1 MKNFL
6 KKRNAQDLHRIVVRI
21 LLFFMVIEWA
31 ILMTELRF
39 LQLFLVSIIIMVL
52 LAPELFR
59 NRMDIVIPAE
69 FHVVTVIFILASLYL
84 GEIQQFY
91 QLIWWWD
98 MALHGSAGLLMGVF
112 GFLLV
117 YILNENPRVEL
128 QMKPG
133 FIALFAFFFSISIGT
148 VWEIFEF
155 SADQLFG
162 FNMQKEMFGDESGLT
177 DTMWDMI
184 INAVGAAMI
193 SLFGWW
199 YLSGEKDFF
208 IQSLIKKF
216 IQKNPSLFSSEST

>member
-1 MKNFL
+1 MKKFL
-6 KKRNAQDLHRIVVRI
+6 KNRDAGDIHTIIVRV
-21 LLFFMVIEWA
+21 LLLLMVIEWA
-31 ILMTELRF
+31 ILILELRF
-39 LQLFLVSIIIMVL
+39 LQLFLVTVIIVVL
-52 LAPELFR
+52 IAPEIFR
-59 NRMDIVIPAE
+59 NKMDIVIPAE
-69 FHVVTVIFILASLYL
+69 FHLTAVVFILASLYL

-91 QLIWWWD
+91 QRIWWWD
-98 MALHGSAGLLMGVF
+98 MALHGTAGLLMGIF

-155 SADQLFG
+155 AADQLLG
-162 FNMQKEMFGDESGLT
+162 FNMQKEMLGDLSGLT

-184 INAVGAAMI
+184 INAVGALTI
-193 SLFGWW
+193 SLLGWW
-199 YLSGEKDFF
+199 YLSGKKDFF

-216 IQKNPSLFSSEST
+216 INKNPSLFSPAQK

>member
-1 MKNFL
+1 MKKFL
-6 KKRNAQDLHRIVVRI
+6 KNRDAGDIHTLIVRV
-21 LLFFMVIEWA
+21 LLLLMVIEWA
-31 ILMTELRF
+31 VLMVELRF
-39 LQLFLVSIIIMVL
+39 LQLFLVTVIIVVL
-52 LAPELFR
+52 IAPELFR
-59 NRMDIVIPAE
+59 NKMDIVIPAE
-69 FHVVTVIFILASLYL
+69 FHFVAVIFILASLYL

-91 QLIWWWD
+91 QRIWWWD
-98 MALHGSAGLLMGVF
+98 MALHGTAGLLMGIF

-155 SADQLFG
+155 TADQLFS
-162 FNMQKEMFGDESGLT
+162 FNMQKEMFGDASGLT

-184 INAVGAAMI
+184 INAAGALTI
-193 SLFGWW
+193 SLLGWW
-199 YLSGEKDFF
+199 YLSGKKDFF

-216 IQKNPSLFSSEST
+216 IEKNPSLFSSDPE

>member
-69 FHVVTVIFILASLYL
+69 FHVVAVIFILASLYL

-98 MALHGSAGLLMGVF
+98 MALHGSAGLLMGIF

>member
-1 MKNFL
+1 MKKFL
-6 KKRNAQDLHRIVVRI
+6 KKRSAGDLHRIVVRI
-21 LLFFMVIEWA
+21 LLLLMVIEWA
-31 ILMTELRF
+31 FLMVEMRF
-39 LQLFLVSIIIMVL
+39 LQLFLVTIIIFVL
-52 LAPELFR
+52 IAPELFR
-59 NRMDIVIPAE
+59 NKMDLSIPAD
-69 FHVVTVIFILASLYL
+69 FHFIAVLFILASLYL

-98 MALHGSAGLLMGVF
+98 MALHGTAGLLMGIF

-128 QMKPG
+128 QMMPG

-155 SADQLFG
+155 LMDQLFG
-162 FNMQKEMFGDESGLT
+162 FNMQKEMFGDVSGLT

-184 INAVGAAMI
+184 INAVGAAVI
-193 SLFGWW
+193 SLLGWW
-199 YLSGEKDFF
+199 YLSLKRDFF

-216 IQKNPSLFSSEST
+216 IHKNPSLFNSGTE

>member
-1 MKNFL
+1 MKKFL
-6 KKRNAQDLHRIVVRI
+6 KKRSAGDLHRIVVRI
-21 LLFFMVIEWA
+21 LLLLMVIEWA
-31 ILMTELRF
+31 FLMVEMRF
-39 LQLFLVSIIIMVL
+39 LQLFLVTIIIFVL
-52 LAPELFR
+52 IAPELFR
-59 NRMDIVIPAE
+59 NKMDLSIPAD
-69 FHVVTVIFILASLYL
+69 FHFIAVLFILASLYL

-98 MALHGSAGLLMGVF
+98 MALHGTAGLLMGIF

-128 QMKPG
+128 QMMPG

-155 SADQLFG
+155 LMDQLFG
-162 FNMQKEMFGDESGLT
+162 FNMQKEMFGDVSGLT

-184 INAVGAAMI
+184 INAVGAAVI
-193 SLFGWW
+193 SLLGWW
-199 YLSGEKDFF
+199 YLSLKRDFF

-216 IQKNPSLFSSEST
+216 IYKNPSLFNSGPE

>member
-69 FHVVTVIFILASLYL
+69 FHVVAVIFILASLYL